1 MGGGTMHSE
10 RTMDT
15 RATQVGARMRMRAP
29 HPYSSEPGTRTR
41 GCAKVLERRLRS
53 REEDARGGCV
63 LEARAA
69 LAQCSPSAI
78 LDAGASSFRNSRD
91 LLLRRARS
99 VKTSNANCR
108 FSVFSLSLPSFFVQQ
123 DLFRPLVID
132 CADSSLSSSF
142 FFLLQVIF
150 KNCAQRRRGGSVR
163 GRGNEKRVSDT
174 W

>member
-10 RTMDT
+10 RAMDT

-108 FSVFSLSLPSFFVQQ
+108 FSVFSLSLPSFFVQE
-123 DLFRPLVID
+123 DLFRPLVIAWTVRIP
-132 CADSSLSSSF
+132 CPPLSSF
-142 FFLLQVIF
+142 FHKLFLKIVH
-150 KNCAQRRRGGSVR
+150 KEEGGIR
-163 GRGNEKRVSDT
+163 ERAR
-174 W
+174 

>member
-1 MGGGTMHSE
+1 
-10 RTMDT
+10 
-15 RATQVGARMRMRAP
+15 MRMRAP

-108 FSVFSLSLPSFFVQQ
+108 FSVFSLSLPSFFVQE
-123 DLFRPLVID
+123 DLFRPLVIAWN
-132 CADSSLSSSF
+132 CADSLSSSF
-142 FFLLQVIF
+142 FFLLFPQVIF

-163 GRGNEKRVSDT
+163 GRGNEKRVSDA

>member
-10 RTMDT
+10 RAMDT

-108 FSVFSLSLPSFFVQQ
+108 FSVFSLSLPSFSVQEEPI
-123 DLFRPLVID
+123 FRPLVFAWTVRIP
-132 CADSSLSSSF
+132 CPPLSSSF
-142 FFLLQVIF
+142 SFHKLFLKIVH
-150 KNCAQRRRGGSVR
+150 KEEGGIR
-163 GRGNEKRVSDT
+163 ERAR
-174 W
+174 

>member
-1 MGGGTMHSE
+1 
-10 RTMDT
+10 
-15 RATQVGARMRMRAP
+15 MRMRAP
-29 HPYSSEPGTRTR
+29 HPYSCEQGTRTR
-41 GCAKVLERRLRS
+41 GRAKVLERRLRS

-108 FSVFSLSLPSFFVQQ
+108 FSVFSLSLPSFAVQEEAI
-123 DLFRPLVID
+123 LVIAWTVWIP
-132 CADSSLSSSF
+132 CSPLPSSSSF
-142 FFLLQVIF
+142 YELFF
-150 KNCAQRRRGGSVR
+150 KNCAQRRRGVCER
-163 GRGNEKRVSDT
+163 
-174 W
+174 

>member
-10 RTMDT
+10 RAMDT

-108 FSVFSLSLPSFFVQQ
+108 FSVFSLSLPSFSVQEEPI
-123 DLFRPLVID
+123 FRPLVFAWTVRIP
-132 CADSSLSSSF
+132 CPPLSSF
-142 FFLLQVIF
+142 FHKLFLKIVH
-150 KNCAQRRRGGSVR
+150 KEEGGIR
-163 GRGNEKRVSDT
+163 ERAR
-174 W
+174 